1 MSYRVLKNRLTNGN
15 AFLLQTALDRI
26 NALADALE
34 ITQEQADELTELA
47 KAKGQDILPDDLPA
61 RLELLEDAAK
71 RFNAFWDAAKQSTI
85 LQALIAF
92 VESKIDEGTEKEVM
106 E

>member
-1 MSYRVLKNRLTNGN
+1 MSYEVLKNRLTNGT

-34 ITQEQADELTELA
+34 ITQEQADELTALA
-47 KAKGQDILPDDLPA
+47 KAKGQDILPDDLTA
-61 RLELLEDAAK
+61 RMELLEDAAK

-85 LQALIAF
+85 LKAIIAL
-92 VESKIDEGTEKEVM
+92 VESKIDEGTESE
-106 E
+106 

>member
-1 MSYRVLKNRLTNGN
+1 MSYEVLKNRLTNGT

-47 KAKGQDILPDDLPA
+47 KAKGQDILSDDLPA
-61 RLELLEDAAK
+61 RMEMLEDAAK
-71 RFNAFWDAAKQSTI
+71 RFNAFWDVAKGSTLLKAI
-85 LQALIAF
+85 IAL
-92 VESKIDEGTEKEVM
+92 VESKIDEGTESE
-106 E
+106 

>member
-1 MSYRVLKNRLTNGN
+1 MRYEVLKNRLTNGTS
-15 AFLLQTALDRI
+15 FLRQTALARI

-61 RLELLEDAAK
+61 RMELLEDAAK
-71 RFNAFWDAAKQSTI
+71 RFNAFWDAAKDSTVLKAI
-85 LQALIAF
+85 ISL
-92 VESKIDEGTEKEVM
+92 VESKINEETESE
-106 E
+106 